1 MAMRRGPSSALALA
15 IWAVATAPAPSAE
28 ADACGQCHPQE
39 VAGYLETGMGRS
51 IARRAEQPPGAF
63 EHAVSGSS
71 FTVVRSDFGMTQRI
85 ERAGLSAAYPV
96 EYVIGSGNAAFGY
109 LIRIGQA
116 VYQSPIAYYA
126 KRSRWGMAPG
136 YEQHPEP
143 DFDRPVLPE
152 CLWCHADRPRAV
164 PLSQNSYAGADL
176 GLESISCARCHG
188 DGAAHLAEPS
198 AATIVNPAKLQPV
211 ERDSVCEQC
220 HLSGEFR
227 VLNPGKTFGDF
238 RPGMRLEEVFSVY
251 VGDSGADAPGRFKVV
266 SHVEQLQL
274 SACYRQSNG
283 SMWCGTCHN
292 PHERP
297 TEPVSHYR
305 TRCLDCHE
313 GRLPVGHGEPAADCV
328 SCHMARRASHDS
340 GHSAFTDHLIAA
352 RPSAAEHPQQH
363 PQSITAW
370 RKARDGALAQRNLG
384 MALIDL
390 GRRRGRTEFLDD
402 GAALLA
408 RLAQAG
414 SLDSAGL
421 AELGGALIAKEAP
434 PEAGFK
440 PLAVQLLRDA
450 LHQVPTH
457 PARHRALAA
466 ALWDTGDR
474 ERAIEHLERAIRLD
488 PQVKAAYQVLAR
500 IYRESGEPDAAAATW
515 RRYLDLVPQSLA
527 ARRELRLLQRPP
539 PVDGL

>member
-1 MAMRRGPSSALALA
+1 MRGGPCVALAFA
-15 IWAVATAPAPSAE
+15 IWAVATVPALSAE

-71 FTVVRSDFGMTQRI
+71 FTVARSDSGMTQRV
-85 ERAGLSAAYPV
+85 ERDGLAATYPV

-109 LIRIGQA
+109 LIRVGQA

-136 YEQHPEP
+136 YEEHPAP

-152 CLWCHADRPRAV
+152 CLWCHVDRPQAV
-164 PLSQNSYAGADL
+164 PLSQNSYAGSDL
-176 GLESISCARCHG
+176 GLEPISCARCHG
-188 DGAAHLAEPS
+188 DGAAHLAKP
-198 AATIVNPAKLQPV
+198 AAETIVNPAKLQPV

-220 HLSGEFR
+220 HLSGELR
-227 VLNPGKTFGDF
+227 VLNPDRSFGDF
-238 RPGMRLEEVFSVY
+238 RPGMRLEDVLSVY
-251 VGDSGADAPGRFKVV
+251 VGDFGDNAPGRFKVV

-305 TRCLDCHE
+305 ARCLDCHE
-313 GRLPVGHGEPAADCV
+313 GTLPDGHVEPAADCV

-340 GHSAFTDHLIAA
+340 GHSAFTDHLIVA
-352 RPSAAEHPQQH
+352 RPSAGEDPQRPAQR
-363 PQSITAW
+363 IRAW
-370 RKARDGALAQRNLG
+370 RQSGDAELAQRNLG
-384 MALIDL
+384 MAYIDL
-390 GRRRGRTEFLDD
+390 GHRRERTELLDE
-402 GAALLA
+402 GASLLA
-408 RLAQAG
+408 RLVQVG

-421 AELGGALIAKEAP
+421 AELGGVLIAKEAP

-450 LHQVPTH
+450 LQLAPTH

-466 ALWDTGDR
+466 ALWETGDR
-474 ERAIEHLERAIRLD
+474 DRSIELLERAIRLD

-500 IYRESGEPDAAAATW
+500 IYRESGEPDAAATIW
-515 RRYLDLVPQSLA
+515 GRYLDLVPQSLA
-527 ARRELRLLQRPP
+527 ARRELRLLQRP
-539 PVDGL
+539 VSLDGL

>member
-1 MAMRRGPSSALALA
+1 MRSGPCSALALA
-15 IWAVATAPAPSAE
+15 ICAVATVPAPSAE
-28 ADACGQCHPQE
+28 ADACGKCHPQE
-39 VAGYLETGMGRS
+39 VARYLETGMGRS
-51 IARRAEQPPGAF
+51 VARRAAQPPGGF

-71 FTVVRSDFGMTQRI
+71 FTVARSDSGMTQRV
-85 ERAGLSAAYPV
+85 ERDGLSAAYPV

-109 LIRIGQA
+109 LIRVGQA

-136 YEQHPEP
+136 YEEHPAP

-152 CLWCHADRPRAV
+152 CLWCHVDRPQPV
-164 PLSQNSYAGADL
+164 PLRQNSYAGANL

-188 DGAAHLAEPS
+188 DGAAHLAMPS
-198 AATIVNPAKLQPV
+198 AATIVNPAKLPPV

-220 HLSGEFR
+220 HLSGELR

-251 VGDSGADAPGRFKVV
+251 VGDSGGDAPGRFKVV

-292 PHERP
+292 PHDRP
-297 TEPVSHYR
+297 TVPASHYR
-305 TRCLDCHE
+305 ARCMECHE
-313 GRLPVGHGEPAADCV
+313 GTLPAGHAEPAADCV

-352 RPSAAEHPQQH
+352 RPSAGEDPQR
-363 PQSITAW
+363 PALRIRAW
-370 RKARDGALAQRNLG
+370 RESSDAALARRNLG
-384 MALIDL
+384 MAYIDL
-390 GRRRGRTEFLDD
+390 GRRRERTELLDE

-408 RLAQAG
+408 GLAQGG

-421 AELGGALIAKEAP
+421 AELGGTLIAKEAP

-450 LHQVPTH
+450 LQLAPTH

-474 ERAIEHLERAIRLD
+474 DRSVELLERAIRLD

-500 IYRESGEPDAAAATW
+500 IYRESGEPDAAAAIW

-527 ARRELRLLQRPP
+527 ARAELRRLQRSPP
-539 PVDGL
+539 NDGL